1 MIVNRALWIMFS
13 SLNFI
18 SAIQSPSLAWMIQCL
33 SILHQNVSKIIHTVQ
48 LKVLCHEMCKKRLYL
63 QVLCHEMSKFISHN
77 SIPSGLLIFTR
88 VPIRNFKWLSAL
100 RAIYI
105 FLSQFV
111 IAHLFSLA
119 LVNKVINGNYCDRAV
134 PDMAH
139 AALIQSCLYRTAL
152 SLTQRF
158 HHAPQNKFLNFLDSI
173 LNLFS

>member
-33 SILHQNVSKIIHTVQ
+33 SILRQNVSKTHTVKLRKDCTYKYCVTKCPSLFHIIQ
-48 LKVLCHEMCKKRLYL
+48 FHLASLFSNKKGF
-63 QVLCHEMSKFISHN
+63 C
-77 SIPSGLLIFTR
+77 TR